1 MNYNAGRALRR
12 CVASLLDEG
21 VAEVRVVD
29 NASTDGS
36 IEILEAAFPGHPSL
50 RVTRNTTNVGYSKA
64 VNAAADRVG
73 EGRLLV
79 INPDAHL
86 CPGALTRLE
95 TALDQAPGV
104 ALAAPLVRDAGGTPE
119 PAAFRPFPDAWR
131 SFVHFTGL
139 SRLAGDG
146 GALEGVRLSPD
157 AWPTDNAPAE
167 AVSGACFL
175 VDAATFAGLG
185 GFDTHYPFH
194 CEDLDLMYRLKAA
207 GHGRVFVPGAEAVH
221 DQGISSAS
229 RPLWVHRQKHRGM
242 QRFYRKFQAGR
253 HAAPVRWLV
262 QAGIWGHW
270 AVTAPWVWL
279 KS

>member
-146 GALEGVRLSPD
+146 GALEGVR
-157 AWPTDNAPAE
+157 PAVVVGRDVGGPGE
-167 AVSGACFL
+167 R
-175 VDAATFAGLG
+175 VDVVALA
-185 GFDTHYPFH
+185 
-194 CEDLDLMYRLKAA
+194 DLDPAMVDMRTLLIV
-207 GHGRVFVPGAEAVH
+207 G
-221 DQGISSAS
+221 SSATQVS
-229 RPLWVHRQKHRGM
+229 HDG
-242 QRFYRKFQAGR
+242 AGP
-253 HAAPVRWLV
+253 PVVFTPRRYP
-262 QAGIWGHW
+262 G
-270 AVTAPWVWL
+270 
-279 KS
+279 